1 MKSKKNQVRARDM
14 QPSGNEQVSIEISAY
29 LQALDSYPAR
39 FAKNPGITFEEH
51 CSSLV
56 ETARA
61 KPASRV

>member
-1 MKSKKNQVRARDM
+1 M